1 MNTHKLL
8 TYALNSQNQ
17 LVHIDS
23 VPNGSSCNCFCPNCK
38 AALIAKN
45 GKDKR
50 QHHFAHEANSDCLKG
65 YQTALHILGKEII
78 VKEKLIPIFNEKFQF
93 ELVPADSIELEKKI
107 GDIIPDVYAII
118 NNKPVAIE
126 ILVTHEVDDV
136 KYKKIEMQELTTIE
150 IDLSKIESLDYEL
163 VKTELYKFDN
173 MKLIY
178 DKNFYDGIINLKKEI
193 ILKNGIQRKVENGTV
208 RGCPMSC
215 LVTRKGIIP
224 RTINSKLCDLCILWY
239 KPDNSENFYCVG
251 HTNDNLP
258 PWFVQ
263 ADVINNKYLPINEA
277 VRKIQTF
284 KENIKR
290 YSL

>member
-78 VKEKLIPIFNEKFQF
+78 IKEKLIPIFNEKFQF
-93 ELVPADSIELEKKI
+93 ELLQADSIELEKKI

-136 KYKKIEMQELTTIE
+136 KYRKIEMQELTTIE
-150 IDLSKIESLDYEL
+150 IDLSKIESLDYGL
-163 VKTELYKFDN
+163 VKAELYKFDN

-193 ILKNGIQRKVENGTV
+193 ILKKGIQRKVENGTV
-208 RGCPMSC
+208 RSCPMSC
-215 LVTRKGIIP
+215 LVTRQGIIP

-239 KPDNSENFYCVG
+239 KPENSENFYCVG

-258 PWFVQ
+258 SWFVQ

-277 VRKIQTF
+277 VRKIKTF

>member
-8 TYALNSQNQ
+8 TYALNNKNQ

-23 VPNGSSCNCFCPNCK
+23 VPNGTACNCFCPNCK

-45 GKDKR
+45 GRDKR

-65 YQTALHILGKEII
+65 YQTALHILGKEIFQ
-78 VKEKLIPIFNEKFQF
+78 KEKIIPIFNDKFQF
-93 ELVPADSIELEKKI
+93 ELVKADSIELEKNL
-107 GDIIPDVYAII
+107 GDIIPDVFAIAS
-118 NNKPVAIE
+118 NKSVAIE

-136 KYKKIEMQELTTIE
+136 KYKKIQAHELTTIE
-150 IDLSKIESLDYEL
+150 IDLSKVESLNYEL
-163 VKTELYKFDN
+163 VKNEIYKFEN

-178 DKNFYDGIINLKKEI
+178 DKSFYEGIINLKKEV
-193 ILKNGIQRKVENGTV
+193 ILKNGIPRKVENGIV

-215 LVTRKGIIP
+215 IITRRGLVP
-224 RTINSKLCDLCILWY
+224 RSINSKLCDLCILWY

-251 HTNDNLP
+251 HTNETLP

-263 ADVINNKYLPINEA
+263 ADVINNKYLTINEA
-277 VRKIQTF
+277 NQKIEIFKSNIRK
-284 KENIKR
+284 

>member
-45 GKDKR
+45 GKDRR

-78 VKEKLIPIFNEKFQF
+78 KKEKLIPIFNAQFQF
-93 ELVPADSIELEKKI
+93 ELIQADSIEVEKKI
-107 GDIIPDVYAII
+107 GVIIPDVYAIF

-136 KYKKIEMQELTTIE
+136 KYKKIEKQELTTIE
-150 IDLSKIESLDYEL
+150 IDLSKVESLNYEL
-163 VKTELYKFDN
+163 VKAELYKFEN
-173 MKLIY
+173 MKLVY
-178 DKNFYDGIINLKKEI
+178 DKNFYDGVINLKKEI
-193 ILKNGIQRKVENGTV
+193 ILKNGIQRKVENGIV
-208 RGCPMSC
+208 RECPMSC
-215 LVTRKGIIP
+215 IVTRGGLIP
-224 RTINSKLCDLCILWY
+224 RRINSKLCDLCILWY
-239 KPDNSENFYCVG
+239 KPENSENFYCVG

-277 VRKIQTF
+277 VKKIETF
-284 KENIKR
+284 KANIRR
-290 YSL
+290 YTL